1 MFFKNLTKYLLVG
14 LMVSLWG
21 SASFADSYPKKAI
34 KLYIGFKAG
43 GGTDTVGRV
52 LAKVLGKE
60 LGQQVQVVNRPGA
73 GGCVA
78 AMQVAK
84 MKPDGYS
91 FVMDPSSSITWAPHT
106 NSKCKIKVNDLDYLG
121 TIAQFNFGFVS
132 HVSAPYNTIEEFIS
146 WAKGKTVSYVLLSP
160 GAKALMKYIA
170 AEKNLDVNYVP
181 AKGGADMINLIL
193 GKQVDMSFSGGIHTR
208 HPDKIKLIASVAS
221 YRHQAAPNIRTLKES
236 GINLQAGAYHTVAGP
251 KGLPANVIAKIE
263 AAMKVASQDPTM
275 KDISN
280 KTKFPIVYK
289 NSKDALIEMQAQWK
303 SYEELTKIT
312 GKGN

>member
-1 MFFKNLTKYLLVG
+1 MFFKSLTKYLLVG
-14 LMVSLWG
+14 LMVSLWS

-251 KGLPANVIAKIE
+251 RGLPANVIAKIE

>member
-1 MFFKNLTKYLLVG
+1 MIIKTLLRSALIFIAG
-14 LMVSLWG
+14 AFLNVS
-21 SASFADSYPKKAI
+21 AFAGDYPNKTI
-34 KLYIGFKAG
+34 KLFIGFKAG

-52 LAKVLGKE
+52 LAKVLSKE

-91 FVMDPSSSITWAPHT
+91 LVMDPSSSITWAPHT
-106 NSKCKIKVNDLDYLG
+106 NSKCKLKVSDLDYLG

-221 YRHQAAPNIRTLKES
+221 YRHKAAPNIRTLKES
-236 GINLQAGAYHTVAGP
+236 GINLEAGAYHTVAGP
-251 KGLPANVIAKIE
+251 KGLPASIVSKIE
-263 AAMKVASQDPTM
+263 AAMKVASEDSTM

-280 KTKFPIVYK
+280 KTKFPIAY
-289 NSKDALIEMQAQWK
+289 NNAKDTLVEMHAQWK
-303 SYEELTKIT
+303 SYEELTRIT